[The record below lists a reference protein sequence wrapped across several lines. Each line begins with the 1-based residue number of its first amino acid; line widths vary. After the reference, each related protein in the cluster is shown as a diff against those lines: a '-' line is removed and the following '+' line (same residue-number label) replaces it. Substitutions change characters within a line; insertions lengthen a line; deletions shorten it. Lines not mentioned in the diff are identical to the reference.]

1 MYDPNNLYIDW
12 ERRKQF
18 GIEKKK
24 QVSYI
29 RLGAWNK
36 PMTLKP
42 QLTRILSLIN
52 IEHIIQGNATKRF
65 EEKYEIIGANTRLV
79 SHMRISK
86 SPPLCLRQRK
96 RRRFS
101 RKGTISPSE
110 ISHRHGTNDSK
121 RTSDRCSKR
130 LVCSSLSLSL
140 PLSRKK
146 EKQARDVT
154 QPTRYGSCEERKK
167 RGNVHIRG
175 SAGLTDF

>member
-1 MYDPNNLYIDW
+1 
-12 ERRKQF
+12 
-18 GIEKKK
+18 
-24 QVSYI
+24 
-29 RLGAWNK
+29 
-36 PMTLKP
+36 MTLKP
-42 QLTRILSLIN
+42 QLTRILSLVN
-52 IEHIIQGNATKRF
+52 IEHIIQGNATKRL

-86 SPPLCLRQRK
+86 SPPPRLRQRK

-130 LVCSSLSLSL
+130 LVCSLSLSL
-140 PLSRKK
+140 PLSREK

-175 SAGLTDF
+175 SAELTDF